1 MSENLDKF
9 TKEVHRNNYLNVI
22 WRVGGILL
30 SLLFTRYNIAYL
42 GASLYGLWLTI
53 ASVTSW
59 ANLGNLGI
67 GNGLRNE
74 LAKAI
79 AQEDA
84 EKQRNLIWTAV
95 SLLSKLSI
103 VIFVILTIV
112 CEILFATDVISP
124 SLRIPMYITNIFFCI
139 SFILGICR
147 SVALSY
153 QLSWLTTFSQTL
165 VIVFNL
171 AAVLILMWLKIT
183 PNLIVYAVL
192 MGVGT
197 LLGNIL
203 IIFNLRKKVE
213 GHLQGNYKGQ
223 YTSQHKNAIFNVGL
237 QFFVLQICC
246 IILYSTDNVIINKL
260 FDSVQVTKY
269 SVIHSVYYTG
279 EGLFGIFLVSLWS
292 AVTFAAEKGKYI
304 WVKKEIRN
312 LLKIWGLYSIGVIGV
327 SILFNYIVKIWLGDG
342 AMYYEPSLV
351 AMFAIYTILTQF
363 GAIYVNVTNG
373 LGRIKLQMICS
384 VIGAV
389 LNIPLSIF
397 LAATCGMGLKGILL
411 ATLICC
417 IGSWVLVPFDIIQL
431 LSKKSN

>member
-30 SLLFTRYNIAYL
+30 SLLFTRYNIVYL

-74 LAKAI
+74 LSKAI

-95 SLLSKLSI
+95 SLLSKLSMA
-103 VIFVILTIV
+103 IFVILAIV
-112 CEILFATDVISP
+112 CEVLFATDILDS
-124 SLRIPMYITNIFFCI
+124 SLRVPMYITNIFFCV
-139 SFILGICR
+139 SFILGISR

-153 QLSWLTTFSQTL
+153 QLSWLTTYSQTL
-165 VIVFNL
+165 IVIFNL
-171 AAVLILMWLKIT
+171 SAVLLLMVSGVT
-183 PNLIVYAVL
+183 PNLVIYAIL

-197 LLGNIL
+197 LLGNVL
-203 IIFNLRKKVE
+203 IIFNLRKKINE
-213 GHLQGNYKGQ
+213 NLHGDYRGHYIP
-223 YTSQHKNAIFNVGL
+223 QHRNSILNVGL

-279 EGLFGIFLVSLWS
+279 EGLFAIFLVSLWS
-292 AVTFAAEKGKYI
+292 AVTFAVEKGEYS
-304 WVKKEIRN
+304 WVKKEVRI
-312 LLKIWGLYSIGVIGV
+312 LLKIWGLYSMGVIGV
-327 SILFNYIVKIWLGDG
+327 SVFFNPIVKIWLGTE
-342 AMYYEPSLV
+342 AMFYEPSLV

-384 VIGAV
+384 VIGAI

-397 LAATCGMGLKGILL
+397 LAATCEMGLKGILL
-411 ATLICC
+411 GTLICC

-431 LSKKSN
+431 LSKNSK